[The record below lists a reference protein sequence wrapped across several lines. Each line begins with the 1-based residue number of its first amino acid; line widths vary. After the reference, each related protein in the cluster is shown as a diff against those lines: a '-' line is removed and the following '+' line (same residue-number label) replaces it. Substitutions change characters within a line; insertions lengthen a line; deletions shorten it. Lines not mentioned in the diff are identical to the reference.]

1 MKLDI
6 QAPCLT
12 TNTTG
17 MAYSIL
23 SEIAQRLQA
32 LADNNEPS
40 SIDLRSVPLTQ
51 ADREQLEEL
60 LGHGEVTARLEI
72 AGTSHIW
79 ETAYAGVW
87 WVRHMGSGDKI
98 ATEEIAITRIPEI
111 LLTDPHDVTLAAE
124 RMRQHLAAEPGRT
137 DELEIHHV

>member
-12 TNTTG
+12 THTTG

-32 LADNNEPS
+32 LAVNNEPS
-40 SIDLRSVPLTQ
+40 AIDLRSMPLTP
-51 ADREQLEEL
+51 ADRDHLEEL
-60 LGHGEVTARLEI
+60 LGHGEVTARLEL
-72 AGTSHIW
+72 AGASHIW

-87 WVRHMGSGDKI
+87 WVRHMGGGDKI
-98 ATEEIAITRIPEI
+98 ASEEIAITHIPEI

-124 RMRQHLAAEPGRT
+124 RIRQDLAVEPGRA
-137 DELEIHHV
+137 DELEAHHV